1 MSNSRLV
8 IASVILVALAAL
20 TFVMVNARS
29 TDYKPAAAAAE
40 VKLPKIEQDKLD
52 ELEVSGADQP
62 KVRMVK
68 KGDEWRLVEPTDA
81 RADQDAVKTAI
92 TKLAELKF
100 TGIAATKKENHDRL
114 EVSEA
119 KGTHVVAKS
128 GGKTVIDGYMGSY
141 DSGNTM
147 FRLNGQDAVASVEGS
162 IRFAFRKQAREY
174 RDRVITK
181 IEVPNVQKI
190 VFDNKN
196 GHFEFERDAK
206 EEWKQ
211 VLAKGQKRITPLDI
225 SKVKGLVGTAS
236 SLNASDFG
244 EPGLTIEHAGLGTG
258 ASTATLM
265 LTGEG
270 DAGVSQITYRV
281 GIQKDN
287 NYYLQRDG
295 NDTIYMVSNWI
306 ASRLVPKTD
315 DFIKKDPPKT
325 PPPAAAA
332 KPSNV
337 IEGGQQIPPEILRQL
352 QQQQQANPHS
362 PH

>member
-1 MSNSRLV
+1 MSNSRLA
-8 IASVILVALAAL
+8 IASVILLALVAL

-29 TDYKPAAAAAE
+29 SDYKPAPATAE

-68 KGDEWRLVEPTDA
+68 KGDEWRLAEPTDA

-119 KGTHVVAKS
+119 KATHVVAKS
-128 GGKTVIDGYMGSY
+128 GGKTVLDGYMGSY

-162 IRFAFRKQAREY
+162 IRFAFRKQARDY

-196 GHFEFERDAK
+196 GHVEFERDSK

-244 EPGLTIEHAGLGTG
+244 EPGLSAEQTGLGAG
-258 ASTATLM
+258 ASTATLI
-265 LTGEG
+265 LLGG
-270 DAGVSQITYRV
+270 DAGPSEIHYRLGV
-281 GIQKDN
+281 QKDN
-287 NYYLQRDG
+287 NYYMQREG

-306 ASRLVPKTD
+306 ASRLAPKTD
-315 DFIKKDPPKT
+315 DFIKKDPPK
-325 PPPAAAA
+325 PPPTAA

-337 IEGGQQIPPEILRQL
+337 IEAGDQQIPPEILRQL
-352 QQQQQANPHS
+352 QQQQQNNPHS

>member
-1 MSNSRLV
+1 MSNSRLA
-8 IASVILVALAAL
+8 IASVILIALVAL

-29 TDYKPAAAAAE
+29 ADYKPATTAAE

-52 ELEVSGADQP
+52 ELEVSGPDQP

-68 KGDEWRLVEPTDA
+68 KGDEWRVSEPVDA
-81 RADQDAVKTAI
+81 RADQEAVKTAI

-128 GGKTVIDGYMGSY
+128 GGKTVLAGYMGTY

-147 FRLNGQDAVASVEGS
+147 FRLDGQDPVASVEGS

-181 IEVPNVQKI
+181 IEVPTVQKI

-196 GHFEFERDAK
+196 GHFEFERDSK
-206 EEWKQ
+206 VEWKQ
-211 VLAKGQKRITPLDI
+211 VLAKGQKRIDPLDI
-225 SKVKGLVGTAS
+225 SKVKGLLGTAS

-244 EPGLTIEHAGLGTG
+244 EPGLTAEQTGLGAG
-258 ASTATLM
+258 ASTATLIM
-265 LTGEG
+265 VG
-270 DAGVSQITYRV
+270 DAGVSDIRYRV

-287 NYYLQRDG
+287 NYYLQREG
-295 NDTIYMVSNWI
+295 NDTIYLVSNWI

-315 DFIKKDPPKT
+315 DFIKKDPPKN
-325 PPPAAAA
+325 PPPKA
-332 KPSNV
+332 PNV
-337 IEGGQQIPPEILRQL
+337 IEAGEQLPPEILRKL
-352 QQQQQANPHS
+352 QQQQMQQGIS

>member
-1 MSNSRLV
+1 MSNSRLT
-8 IASVILVALAAL
+8 IASVILVALVAL
-20 TFVMVNARS
+20 TFVMINARS
-29 TDYKPAAAAAE
+29 ADYKPAATATE
-40 VKLPKIEQDKLD
+40 VKLPKLEQDKID

-62 KVRMVK
+62 KVRLVK
-68 KGDEWRLVEPTDA
+68 KGDEWRLAEPTDA
-81 RADQDAVKTAI
+81 RADQDAVKTAV
-92 TKLAELKF
+92 TKLAELKV

-119 KGTHVVAKS
+119 KATHVVAKS
-128 GGKTVIDGYMGSY
+128 GGKTLLDGYMGSY

-162 IRFAFRKQAREY
+162 IRFAFRKQARDY
-174 RDRVITK
+174 RDRVVTK
-181 IEVPNVQKI
+181 IEVPTVQKI
-190 VFDNKN
+190 VFDNKD
-196 GHFEFERDAK
+196 GHFEFERDSK

-211 VLAKGQKRITPLDI
+211 VLAKGQKRIAPLDI

-244 EPGLTIEHAGLGTG
+244 EPGLTAEQAGLGAG
-258 ASTATLM
+258 ASTATLI
-265 LTGEG
+265 LLG
-270 DAGVSQITYRV
+270 DAGPSEIRYRV

-287 NYYLQRDG
+287 NYYMQREG

-306 ASRLVPKTD
+306 ASRLVPKPD
-315 DFIKKDPPKT
+315 DFIKKAPPKT
-325 PPPAAAA
+325 PPAAAA

-352 QQQQQANPHS
+352 QQQQQQQGNPHS